1 MGVQATK
8 WVATLVKSEIWVFVI
23 KCPVKGVVKS
33 RTPKMNW
40 WKVWT
45 ICTFQ
50 QNKQKIFFWTLQ
62 AVTLYNCYLNGDAEG
77 IFTPSSIPKQAHFSV
92 FKFPILIN
100 SIYCS

>member
-1 MGVQATK
+1 MSSKRCGEKQDPQNE
-8 WVATLVKSEIWVFVI
+8 L
-23 KCPVKGVVKS
+23 VKGV
-33 RTPKMNW
+33 NYLY
-40 WKVWT
+40 
-45 ICTFQ
+45 FQ

-62 AVTLYNCYLNGDAEG
+62 AVTFYNCYLNGDAEG